1 MFGESVQ
8 IPCISL
14 GKLPVGVFAAWAS

>member
-1 MFGESVQ
+1 VFGESVQ
-8 IPCISL
+8 ISCISL